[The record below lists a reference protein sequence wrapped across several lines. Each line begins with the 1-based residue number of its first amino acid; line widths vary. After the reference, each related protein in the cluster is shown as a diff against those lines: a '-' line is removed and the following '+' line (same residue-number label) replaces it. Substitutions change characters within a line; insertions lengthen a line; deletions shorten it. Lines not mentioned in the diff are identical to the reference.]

1 MTLWNI
7 HLEPYVKTQQDIDSL
22 VSLAKIPAKKED
34 VIGGLHEQVIQYM
47 AHTRGLANNAD
58 YEIKRMLHQYP
69 INQEDGSA
77 WTPHSSATTLAA
89 YAAPVAAFIA
99 AVLRTKNKHPC
110 QYKFPLNQS
119 QEGLV
124 WRLYVAL
131 ENKTDE
137 RMALIHKVLYSL
149 VGIPAPGASM
159 AKWKCPLMCWLA
171 VSSLRED
178 GRFVLAKDYT
188 PIIAKWEY
196 ALRNLHLYEAWSPIA
211 LSRRV
216 QILNTLHTSSVRYQ
230 CSQYLADG
238 RPSPWNSLRAHQ
250 RYASSLVIR
259 QASAPNI
266 TWATDMSS
274 VNCLGRNLE
283 IARLRTGLQKLVQSV
298 KNRMHALCNGN
309 DIPVKVPSDLCEN
322 LTDNRVGHS
331 WLSTGSFTDS
341 SQPLLKVLFEHPSYS
356 LADVDDSGTFRW
368 HYGGLSALRKDL
380 ADLSEELAVLCFMTP
395 APPPRG
401 TEFVDTRLSNSQIP
415 RNIYKNYGTWF
426 IHQRT
431 KTSALTES
439 LSWTP
444 TLCPEPRITDTYMGI
459 GLSLQYWR
467 HIAVSLMREFIP
479 PSNMADNFG
488 DKSMN
493 HNTNMARRVY
503 AREVGHLAF
512 LTTDAMLEA
521 RRFCE
526 PWHNVLGLGKL
537 PCPVA
542 LRVLDYGTGTGAN
555 PAPNIPLGAGLTT
568 VICRTVT
575 STMNANFATLQV
587 HLEDLVRASVMQGL
601 AAQQHSSNAQSHT
614 PRPNQLHQ
622 RQTERRHQ
630 SLSYT
635 PEQRH
640 SPITEDHF
648 LEPMDIDGLPNH
660 PVASTSNLGPIDF
673 HHNNLPGTSHE
684 PTQLV
689 GTPIDEVPMISH
701 TNALR
706 ELRKA
711 LKNNAAEFTSESQY
725 QLIAY
730 SLSRDRNIIGVLPT
744 GGGKSACYEVPAIIH
759 PGRLSIVFV
768 PFVAVIHDQLRRAA
782 ASGTKAAKFVATI
795 PPADDLQLLFVSW
808 EHCGH
813 ASLVSFMNKEK
824 TRIHRV
830 VVDEA
835 HQILTSHEF
844 RPQLKNIDK
853 LRKIALPKIYLTAT
867 LVPDHENAFIQHIG
881 LQRDM
886 VKVIRA
892 QTGRKELRY
901 HNVHCR
907 SKDDIEALVVKLTY
921 ECYQRQ
927 FVKPD
932 SRIII
937 FCHSVAN
944 ANAMGPLLGCLI
956 YHSKLSPQERHDTQV
971 AWTTGATAAHRC
983 IAATSSFVHGIDA
996 PFVDLIIFLN
1006 TPHGAVDFV
1015 QAAARGGRRGR
1026 PCMVVLVHHTEM
1038 LTVKAPDYS
1047 LHKVMNDYMV
1057 NNTKCR
1063 RRILSAAMDGV
1074 EKCCDRENGDELC
1087 DVCNPNTEMT
1097 KLIKWCSNGG
1107 APHLSACLQHL
1118 PNSQGHPINVD
1129 DDDDAMYDGM
1139 DDSLFQQVEFTDD
1152 QVSYSLSSV

>member
-1 MTLWNI
+1 
-7 HLEPYVKTQQDIDSL
+7 
-22 VSLAKIPAKKED
+22 
-34 VIGGLHEQVIQYM
+34 
-47 AHTRGLANNAD
+47 
-58 YEIKRMLHQYP
+58 
-69 INQEDGSA
+69 
-77 WTPHSSATTLAA
+77 
-89 YAAPVAAFIA
+89 
-99 AVLRTKNKHPC
+99 
-110 QYKFPLNQS
+110 
-119 QEGLV
+119 
-124 WRLYVAL
+124 
-131 ENKTDE
+131 
-137 RMALIHKVLYSL
+137 
-149 VGIPAPGASM
+149 
-159 AKWKCPLMCWLA
+159 
-171 VSSLRED
+171 
-178 GRFVLAKDYT
+178 
-188 PIIAKWEY
+188 
-196 ALRNLHLYEAWSPIA
+196 
-211 LSRRV
+211 
-216 QILNTLHTSSVRYQ
+216 
-230 CSQYLADG
+230 
-238 RPSPWNSLRAHQ
+238 
-250 RYASSLVIR
+250 
-259 QASAPNI
+259 
-266 TWATDMSS
+266 
-274 VNCLGRNLE
+274 
-283 IARLRTGLQKLVQSV
+283 
-298 KNRMHALCNGN
+298 MHALCNGN

-444 TLCPEPRITDTYMGI
+444 TLCPEPVAELLDWYLLVVRPVERTISYVLEGEESWAAHNEFVWMAHGEQLNSEQFSNILERITDTYMGI

-555 PAPNIPLGAGLTT
+555 PAPNIPLGAGVAGQPPVDIAQLTT

-853 LRKIALPKIYLTAT
+853 LRKIALPK
-867 LVPDHENAFIQHIG
+867 
-881 LQRDM
+881 
-886 VKVIRA
+886 
-892 QTGRKELRY
+892 
-901 HNVHCR
+901 
-907 SKDDIEALVVKLTY
+907 
-921 ECYQRQ
+921 
-927 FVKPD
+927 
-932 SRIII
+932 
-937 FCHSVAN
+937 
-944 ANAMGPLLGCLI
+944 
-956 YHSKLSPQERHDTQV
+956 
-971 AWTTGATAAHRC
+971 
-983 IAATSSFVHGIDA
+983 
-996 PFVDLIIFLN
+996 
-1006 TPHGAVDFV
+1006 
-1015 QAAARGGRRGR
+1015 
-1026 PCMVVLVHHTEM
+1026 
-1038 LTVKAPDYS
+1038 
-1047 LHKVMNDYMV
+1047 
-1057 NNTKCR
+1057 
-1063 RRILSAAMDGV
+1063 
-1074 EKCCDRENGDELC
+1074 
-1087 DVCNPNTEMT
+1087 
-1097 KLIKWCSNGG
+1097 
-1107 APHLSACLQHL
+1107 
-1118 PNSQGHPINVD
+1118 
-1129 DDDDAMYDGM
+1129 
-1139 DDSLFQQVEFTDD
+1139 
-1152 QVSYSLSSV
+1152 